1 MYSFNRSSLF
11 EDVNYDNYYWFENGF
26 TADELSDIE
35 ELTKTIE
42 FQTANVGQ
50 HNAVTS
56 DHRKSKIKW
65 CPQTDSFKWVYDKL
79 QNMIFEANEMMWK
92 MNITH
97 MREEI
102 QYTEYY
108 DNNSGGYEWH
118 MDCGKGIQNQR
129 KISVT
134 VQLSDPDE
142 YEGGNL
148 QFLADD
154 GKSYFAPRKRGTI
167 VLFDSRAQHRVQK
180 VKSGVRKSIVGW
192 CVGPRFR

>member
-92 MNITH
+92 INITH

-108 DNNSGGYEWH
+108 DNNSGGYDWH

-142 YEGGNL
+142 YEGGDL
-148 QFLADD
+148 QFNI
-154 GKSYFAPRKRGTI
+154 GKEITAPRGKGNVVI
-167 VLFDSRAQHRVQK
+167 FPSFFLHRVTPVTK
-180 VKSGVRKSIVGW
+180 GTRKSFVLWVG
-192 CVGPRFR
+192 GEPYR

>member
-142 YEGGNL
+142 YEGGDLEFNI
-148 QFLADD
+148 
-154 GKSYFAPRKRGTI
+154 GKEITAPRGKGNVVI
-167 VLFDSRAQHRVQK
+167 FPSFFLHRVTPVTK
-180 VKSGVRKSIVGW
+180 GTRKSFVLWVG
-192 CVGPRFR
+192 GEPYR